1 MVDMSE
7 DLDKKCCLMDEE
19 NDNDWEKLDNRQMSV
34 QNKRNK
40 KDDDDKDF
48 RGSRFSKSSSV
59 SEISLEE
66 FARAIEKSSM
76 KNENKIN

>member
-1 MVDMSE
+1 MLIRELLVQHNINVEDPLMVDMSE

-19 NDNDWEKLDNRQMSV
+19 NDNDWEKLDN
-34 QNKRNK
+34 
-40 KDDDDKDF
+40 
-48 RGSRFSKSSSV
+48 SSSV